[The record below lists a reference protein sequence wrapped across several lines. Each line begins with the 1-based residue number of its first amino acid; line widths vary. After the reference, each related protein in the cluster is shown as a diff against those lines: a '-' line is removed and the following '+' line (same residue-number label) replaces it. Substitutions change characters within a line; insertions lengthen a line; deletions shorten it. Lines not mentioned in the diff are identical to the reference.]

1 MLHRLY
7 HLHPIIRRGAS
18 KYANSLMSWFESS
31 TISKVFFPHAGK
43 EKHVG
48 GFDLMWN
55 DGPVHSDEVGLHC
68 GQPLVYSLNS
78 HIGCR
83 NNREEQLLNLFKDP
97 AKFKHVYVK
106 ENKWTKLA
114 S

>member
-1 MLHRLY
+1 
-7 HLHPIIRRGAS
+7 
-18 KYANSLMSWFESS
+18 MSWFESS

-106 ENKWTKLA
+106 ENKWTRLA